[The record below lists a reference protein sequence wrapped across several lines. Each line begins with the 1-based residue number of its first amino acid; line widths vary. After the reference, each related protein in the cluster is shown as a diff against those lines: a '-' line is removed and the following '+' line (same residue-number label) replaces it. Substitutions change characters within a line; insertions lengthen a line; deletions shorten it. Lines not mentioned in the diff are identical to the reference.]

1 MNDGPRS
8 RMWLS
13 APLAVACAALFLS
26 SCSSIEQTAQDRRME
41 RARRL
46 ADSLLVLDAHLDIP
60 YRLTTRM
67 EDISVRC
74 RTTDFDHVRAMEGGL
89 DVAVCAVYTPQRFE
103 GNGSPKQFALQQIA
117 FTEGLTTLWPDKFRM
132 VSTTAGILA
141 NAGKGQVLF
150 ALGMENGIPLEGDT
164 ANVRLFFE
172 RGVRYITLVHTKA
185 NSLADASFDTTHR
198 WNGLSPFGYD
208 VIDAMNRVGMMVDV
222 SHMSDSAFFQA
233 VRRSRAPVIA
243 SHSSCRAFTPGFERN
258 MSDTMIRTL
267 AATGGVVQINF
278 GSMFLVDSLRT
289 LMAAAGPQISAY
301 LREHNL
307 RSLDEEAVAYARRY
321 RKEQGI
327 PYATAQD
334 VARHIDHVVRL
345 VGIDHVGLGS
355 DFEGLG
361 DDLPVGVKD
370 VAGYPAIIAELLALG
385 YDERDIAK
393 VCGGNFLRVWDAV
406 TQVARGPSH

>member
-1 MNDGPRS
+1 MNRAFS
-8 RMWLS
+8 SCRALS
-13 APLAVACAALFLS
+13 LALAVAGAALTLA
-26 SCSSIEQTAQDRRME
+26 SCSSVEQTAQDRRME

-60 YRLTTRM
+60 YRLTNRM

-74 RTTDFDHVRAMEGGL
+74 RTTDFDYVRAMEGGL
-89 DVAVCAVYTPQRFE
+89 DVAVCAVYTPQRIE

-132 VSTTAGILA
+132 VSTTPGIRAG
-141 NAGKGQVLF
+141 AGKGHVLF
-150 ALGMENGIPLEGDT
+150 VLGMENGIPLEGDT
-164 ANVRLFFE
+164 ANVRLFFD
-172 RGVRYITLVHTKA
+172 RGVRYITLVHTRA
-185 NSLADASFDTTHR
+185 NTLADASFDTTHR
-198 WNGLSPFGYD
+198 WNGLSPFGCD
-208 VIDAMNRVGMMVDV
+208 VIDAMNRAGMMVDV
-222 SHMSDSAFFQA
+222 SHMSDSAFYQS

-243 SHSSCRAFTPGFERN
+243 SHSACRAFTPGFERN
-258 MSDTMIRTL
+258 MSDAMIRTI
-267 AATGGVVQINF
+267 AAAGGVVQINF

-289 LMAAAGPQISAY
+289 LMAAAGPEISAY

-307 RSLDEEAVAYARRY
+307 RSLDEEAVAYTRRY
-321 RKEQGI
+321 RSDHGI

-334 VARHIDHVVRL
+334 IARHIDHVVRL
-345 VGIDHVGLGS
+345 AGIDHVGLGS

-370 VAGYPAIIAELLALG
+370 VAGYPAVIAELLALG

-406 TQVARGPSH
+406 TQVARGLSH